1 MLNKKL
7 TRSGEVDMCNGPLF
21 SKIVVFFIP
30 VMLTNLLQ
38 TLYSAADQAVVGQ
51 FAKNGADAL
60 ASIGSTS
67 ALSNLILCF
76 VTGLSVGTSS
86 VVARLFGAGNKN
98 AVERAVHTSIS
109 LSAILGIVIGILG
122 ITLARPLLLLM
133 GTQSDVLDGAV
144 LYMQISFAGLPVV
157 AIYNYGSAILRAIG
171 DTKRPM
177 IYLMIGGLVNVALN
191 IFFVTVFHMS
201 VEGVALATVISQILS
216 CVLTVR
222 CLVTTDG
229 CYKLCFKKLRI
240 HKQEAVS
247 IIYIGIPA
255 GLQSSLFSVSNVLI
269 QSSVNS
275 ISKAAVSGS
284 TAGQTIESFVYMAM
298 NSLYHTSLA
307 FCGQNYGAKKPD
319 RIMKSFL
326 YCTAIAVTVGVVFG
340 GLVCLFADPLLGIF
354 LKTNPDAVIYGKQR
368 IMMTCL
374 PYFLCGIMEV
384 GTGVLRAVNKA
395 FHALITTV
403 VCTCVLRVVW
413 CKTVFIMFPSITV
426 LFISYPL
433 TWALTSAINT
443 IMFLSFYKKMKKG
456 DQLIRQDLNGGKI

>member
-86 VVARLFGAGNKN
+86 VVARLFGAGNKK

-201 VEGVALATVISQILS
+201 VEGVALATVISQVLS

-284 TAGQTIESFVYMAM
+284 TAGQAIESFVYMAM

-307 FCGQNYGAKKPD
+307 FCGQNYGAKKPE

-433 TWALTSAINT
+433 TWALTSKINT